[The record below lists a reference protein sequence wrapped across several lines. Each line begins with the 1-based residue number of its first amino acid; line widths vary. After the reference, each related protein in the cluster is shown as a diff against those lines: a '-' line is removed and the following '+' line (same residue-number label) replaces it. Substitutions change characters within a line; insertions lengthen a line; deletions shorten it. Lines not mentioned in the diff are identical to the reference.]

1 MFVVIGVIGALLL
14 VSTLVFDDVID
25 ELIPG
30 LDFISGPVVGAF
42 LAAFG
47 LFGWFLDDGVDSP
60 TVIAIAAAIGGGVM
74 FGGLTFRLT
83 RALMHQPT
91 DATPTT
97 SSLVGKSA
105 KVVTPIRAGGLGEVL
120 VILGGAATKYTAT
133 ADADLATGTEVV
145 VIAIESPTKVR
156 VQTETEFW
164 S

>member
-1 MFVVIGVIGALLL
+1 MFVVIGVIGAVLL
-14 VSTLVFDDVID
+14 VSTLVFDDLID

-30 LDFISGPVVGAF
+30 LDFLSGPVLGAF

-47 LFGWFLDDGVDSP
+47 LFGWFLDDGVDSA
-60 TVIAIAAAIGGGVM
+60 TGVAVIAAIGGGVL

-97 SSLVGKSA
+97 ASLVGRSG
-105 KVVTPIRAGGLGEVL
+105 KVVTPIRANGLGEVL
-120 VILGGAATKYTAT
+120 VTLGGASTKYTAT
-133 ADADLATGTEVV
+133 AEADLATGIAVV
-145 VIAIESPTKVR
+145 VIAVESPTKVR
-156 VQTETEFW
+156 VQTESEFW

>member
-14 VSTLVFDDVID
+14 VSSLVFDDVID

-30 LDFISGPVVGAF
+30 LDFLSGPVVGAF

-47 LFGWFLDDGVDSP
+47 LFGWFLDDGVDSA
-60 TVIAIAAAIGGGVM
+60 TGVAAIAAVGGGVL
-74 FGGLTFRLT
+74 FGGLTFRFT

-97 SSLVGKSA
+97 ASLVGQSGR
-105 KVVTPIRAGGLGEVL
+105 VVTPIRANGLGEVL
-120 VILGGAATKYTAT
+120 VSLGGAATKYTAT
-133 ADADLATGTEVV
+133 ADSDVAAGIAIVV
-145 VIAIESPTKVR
+145 VAVESPTKVR

>member
-14 VSTLVFDDVID
+14 VSSLVFDDVID

-30 LDFISGPVVGAF
+30 LDFLSGPVVGAF

-47 LFGWFLDDGVDSP
+47 LFGWFLDDGVDSA
-60 TVIAIAAAIGGGVM
+60 TGVAAIAGVGGGVL
-74 FGGLTFRLT
+74 FGGLTFRFT

-97 SSLVGKSA
+97 ASLVGQSGR
-105 KVVTPIRAGGLGEVL
+105 VVTPIRANGLGEVL
-120 VILGGAATKYTAT
+120 VSLGGAATKYTAT
-133 ADADLATGTEVV
+133 ADSDVAAGIAIVV
-145 VIAIESPTKVR
+145 VAVESPTKVR